1 MSKIVFL
8 FTSIFQ
14 GKLTARERLDLLLDT
29 GSFREYDAFV
39 EHECTNFGMDSKK
52 VGNLKTKSQIIKKK
66 EKKKPTHISC
76 IYIYIYIWYIPI
88 YVAIR

>member
-52 VGNLKTKSQIIKKK
+52 VGNLNTKYHIKKG
-66 EKKKPTHISC
+66 EIKKDHSRYL
-76 IYIYIYIWYIPI
+76 YIYIYD
-88 YVAIR
+88 VIR